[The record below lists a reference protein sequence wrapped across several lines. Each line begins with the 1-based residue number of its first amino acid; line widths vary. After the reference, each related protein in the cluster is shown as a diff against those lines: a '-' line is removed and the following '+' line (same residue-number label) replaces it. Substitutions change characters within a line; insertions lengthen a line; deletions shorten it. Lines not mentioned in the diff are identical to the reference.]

1 MDLERVDGRTL
12 AAFGAGVLC
21 ALILPRFLIG
31 VLGASMV
38 LVAGCLVSKMQHNA
52 PKEC

>member
-1 MDLERVDGRTL
+1 MDLERLDGRAL

-31 VLGASMV
+31 MLGASMV
-38 LVAGCLVSKMQHNA
+38 LVAGCLVSRAQHNA
-52 PKEC
+52 QKEC